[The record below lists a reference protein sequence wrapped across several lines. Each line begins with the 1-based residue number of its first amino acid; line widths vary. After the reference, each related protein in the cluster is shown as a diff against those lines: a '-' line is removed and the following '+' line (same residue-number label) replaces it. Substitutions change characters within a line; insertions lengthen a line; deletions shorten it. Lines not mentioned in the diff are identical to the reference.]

1 MGRVG
6 LVKTGRTREVRRAAE
21 AAVWGLQSALHP
33 QPRGWPP
40 HPAQLT
46 QGCREE
52 EEAWV
57 HGPRP
62 ECRCGLHLGWGCVP
76 GAARVLLPWLPSR
89 GARPRLVPLAPQRPC
104 PPPTPRPG
112 QAARGVSPS
121 LPAHSR
127 PAGCVRVWG
136 RRAGSETSPASSFRP
151 RGLEGGGDLRFARV
165 CQRGWNPEPRP
176 GPPPSATGQ
185 RGWVFVVALGQCQV
199 ETIPEEVGDS
209 R

>member
-1 MGRVG
+1 MPVEGREPWRG
-6 LVKTGRTREVRRAAE
+6 LCWLGEDREVRRVAE
-21 AAVWGLQSALHP
+21 TAVWGLQSALHP
-33 QPRGWPP
+33 QPQGGPP

-62 ECRCGLHLGWGCVP
+62 ECRCGFHLGWGCVP

-89 GARPRLVPLAPQRPC
+89 GARPRLVPLG
-104 PPPTPRPG
+104 PPPPAPGRHHAACPRL
-112 QAARGVSPS
+112 S

-136 RRAGSETSPASSFRP
+136 RRARSETESSLFLPPTGNP
-151 RGLEGGGDLRFARV
+151 RSGGWR
-165 CQRGWNPEPRP
+165 
-176 GPPPSATGQ
+176 
-185 RGWVFVVALGQCQV
+185 
-199 ETIPEEVGDS
+199 
-209 R
+209 